1 MGGANKQILVVDD
14 SAYVRKQLR
23 EGIEQAGFLVIEAEN
38 GERGLDVLEQSPPT
52 DAMIV
57 DVNMPVMDG
66 YEMIRRV
73 RAMRKF
79 ATTPIFVLTTEAGPA
94 AVKEGKSAGASAWIV
109 KPVKVELLVAG
120 LRKALGI

>member
-1 MGGANKQILVVDD
+1 MGSAKQILVVDD
-14 SAYVRKQLR
+14 SAYVRKHLR
-23 EGIEQAGFLVIEAEN
+23 EGIERAGFLVIEAEN
-38 GERGLDVLEQSPPT
+38 GERGLEMLEQSPLT

-73 RAMRKF
+73 RAMRRF
-79 ATTPIFVLTTEAGPA
+79 ASVPIFVLTTEAGTA
-94 AVKEGKSAGASAWIV
+94 AVKEGKAAGASAWIV

-120 LRKALGI
+120 LRRALGS